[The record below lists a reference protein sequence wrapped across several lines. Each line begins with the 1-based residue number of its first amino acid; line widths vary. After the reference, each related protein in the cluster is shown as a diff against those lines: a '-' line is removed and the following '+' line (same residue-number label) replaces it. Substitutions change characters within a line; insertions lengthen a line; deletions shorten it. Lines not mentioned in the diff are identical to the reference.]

1 MFGLQSLWD
10 QPVCL
15 WEMAFFWGGCMLQV
29 FPRCVCANRAL
40 SIPSCC
46 LYHVQN
52 SHTKITVT
60 SVMGQ
65 VGLSEVSRQ
74 GKISSKVLVK
84 NACGGFPPCYP
95 RWVLALVVLCHPDGR
110 TERIPGVVLQLM
122 GSTEGCRSPS
132 CEGGTSYVVLIRS
145 RTAGSFASDTYGI
158 RSALLL

>member
-1 MFGLQSLWD
+1 MSMGD
-10 QPVCL
+10 G
-15 WEMAFFWGGCMLQV
+15 FFLGGVYASGFPQV
-29 FPRCVCANRAL
+29 CVCKSCTVHPQLLPLPRAKQ
-40 SIPSCC
+40 P
-46 LYHVQN
+46 YQN
-52 SHTKITVT
+52 HRHLCD
-60 SVMGQ
+60 GAG
-65 VGLSEVSRQ
+65 GLSEVSRQ

-132 CEGGTSYVVLIRS
+132 CEGGTSYVVVIRS